1 MSGGV
6 RVCRLD
12 GRQRS
17 KRAVLTR
24 LASDL
29 RFPPH
34 FGNNLDALNDALAI
48 DTAGPIRI
56 EWRITQSARAA
67 LGADLPSI
75 IEAIDN
81 AASERSDFDF
91 QRTYADR

>member
-1 MSGGV
+1 MTDKV

-17 KRAVLTR
+17 KHAILSR
-24 LASDL
+24 LASEL
-29 RFPPH
+29 HFPAH

-56 EWRITQSARAA
+56 EWRITKSASAA

-81 AASERSDFDF
+81 AASERSDLDF
-91 QRTYADR
+91 ERTYADR